1 VSSRVLRAVP
11 SLTLGLAAMVLL
23 AYAFGRLT
31 RSDWVWWL
39 APLTVALDGGMLL
52 RARPSDSVALFS
64 SFDDL
69 LGPDGGVPVYLASSI
84 VTVGLAAA
92 GAYSGNRPALIIG
105 AALAIL
111 GNALDEGVATEL
123 PDERDAP
130 RHPPPV
136 TVWFHPPSATLPRPQ
151 GSRS

>member
-1 VSSRVLRAVP
+1 MSRRVLRAVP

-39 APLTVALDGGMLL
+39 APLTVALDGSMLL
-52 RARPSDSVALFS
+52 RARPGEGVARFS

-69 LGPDGGVPVYLASSI
+69 LGSDGAVPVYLASSI
-84 VTVGLAAA
+84 ATVGLAAA

-111 GNALDEGVATEL
+111 GNALDQGVATEL
-123 PDERDAP
+123 PDERDAA
-130 RHPPPV
+130 RLPPPA
-136 TVWFHPPSATLPRPQ
+136 TVWFHPPSCDSASATRE
-151 GSRS
+151 

>member
-1 VSSRVLRAVP
+1 MSRRVLRAVP
-11 SLTLGLAAMVLL
+11 SLTIGLAAMVLL
-23 AYAFGRLT
+23 AYAVGRLT

-39 APLTVALDGGMLL
+39 APLTVALDGSMLL
-52 RARPSDSVALFS
+52 RARPSDSVALCS

-84 VTVGLAAA
+84 ATVGLAAA

-111 GNALDEGVATEL
+111 GNALDEGAATDL
-123 PDERDAP
+123 PDERDAA
-130 RHPPPV
+130 RHPPPA
-136 TVWFHPPSATLPRPQ
+136 TVWFHPPSRDSASATRE
-151 GSRS
+151 

>member
-1 VSSRVLRAVP
+1 MSRRVLRAVP

-52 RARPSDSVALFS
+52 RARPSASVARYS
-64 SFDDL
+64 PFDDL

-84 VTVGLAAA
+84 ATVGLAAA

-111 GNALDEGVATEL
+111 GNALDRGGATEL
-123 PDERDAP
+123 PDEHDAA
-130 RHPPPV
+130 RLPPPV
-136 TVWFHPPSATLPRPQ
+136 TVWFHPPSCDIASATRE
-151 GSRS
+151 